1 MEKVILGSTGIEVS
15 KIGFGVLPIGAS
27 QKNLSLEEGRNLIEY
42 AISKGINFFD
52 TAQYYDTYKYMKD
65 DKGTVLPSSF
75 ATNCQKMTGEPSPC
89 HLVISSKCLFAGYED
104 MMDAI
109 HEACRELNRE
119 YIDIFL
125 LHEVQGEEDFKNR
138 SGAMRALTDAK
149 EQGLIRATGLSTHH
163 QDVCD
168 MAADVP
174 EIDVVFPLINK
185 DGLGIRLGGGPGT
198 ARGMA
203 HAINKC
209 SAAGKGVYAMKVF
222 GGGNLCYEYK
232 ECMDFVSSIEGVDA
246 IVIGFTT
253 KEEIDRAVEYA
264 EGALDPTY
272 VPDVSKKMM
281 YVSQD
286 DCIGCGACRDRCPN
300 KAIKINES
308 GLSEIDH
315 SICITCGYCAPV
327 CPVRALIMY

>member
-1 MEKVILGSTGIEVS
+1 
-15 KIGFGVLPIGAS
+15 
-27 QKNLSLEEGRNLIEY
+27 
-42 AISKGINFFD
+42 
-52 TAQYYDTYKYMKD
+52 
-65 DKGTVLPSSF
+65 
-75 ATNCQKMTGEPSPC
+75 
-89 HLVISSKCLFAGYED
+89 
-104 MMDAI
+104 
-109 HEACRELNRE
+109 
-119 YIDIFL
+119 
-125 LHEVQGEEDFKNR
+125 
-138 SGAMRALTDAK
+138 MRALIDAK
-149 EQGLIRATGLSTHH
+149 EQGLIRAAGLSTHH
-163 QDVCD
+163 QDVCA
-168 MAADVP
+168 MAADIP

-185 DGLGIRLGGGPGT
+185 DGLGIRLGAGPGT
-198 ARGMA
+198 AQGMVD
-203 HAINKC
+203 AINKC

-232 ECMDFVSSIEGVDA
+232 ECLDFVNSIEGVDA

-315 SICITCGYCAPV
+315 SICLTCGYCAPV

>member
-1 MEKVILGSTGIEVS
+1 
-15 KIGFGVLPIGAS
+15 
-27 QKNLSLEEGRNLIEY
+27 
-42 AISKGINFFD
+42 
-52 TAQYYDTYKYMKD
+52 
-65 DKGTVLPSSF
+65 
-75 ATNCQKMTGEPSPC
+75 
-89 HLVISSKCLFAGYED
+89 
-104 MMDAI
+104 
-109 HEACRELNRE
+109 
-119 YIDIFL
+119 
-125 LHEVQGEEDFKNR
+125 
-138 SGAMRALTDAK
+138 
-149 EQGLIRATGLSTHH
+149 
-163 QDVCD
+163 
-168 MAADVP
+168 
-174 EIDVVFPLINK
+174 
-185 DGLGIRLGGGPGT
+185 
-198 ARGMA
+198 
-203 HAINKC
+203 
-209 SAAGKGVYAMKVF
+209 MKVF

>member
-1 MEKVILGSTGIEVS
+1 MEKVMLGSTGIEVS

-27 QKNLSLEEGRNLIEY
+27 QKNLPLEEGRALIKY

-65 DKGTVLPSSF
+65 DKG
-75 ATNCQKMTGEPSPC
+75 EPTPC

-109 HEACRELNRE
+109 VEACRELGRE
-119 YIDIFL
+119 FIDIFL
-125 LHEVQGEEDFKNR
+125 LHEVQGEEDFKSR
-138 SGAMRALTDAK
+138 SGAMRALIDAK
-149 EQGLIRATGLSTHH
+149 EQGLIRAAGLSTHH
-163 QDVCD
+163 QDVCA
-168 MAADVP
+168 MAADIP

-185 DGLGIRLGGGPGT
+185 DGLGIRLGAGPGT
-198 ARGMA
+198 AQGMTD
-203 HAINKC
+203 AINKC

-232 ECMDFVSSIEGVDA
+232 ECMDFVASIEGVEA

-264 EGALDPTY
+264 EGALDPAY